1 MTTAR
6 LLDLTAL
13 AAGTWLAG
21 ALLFWSGRSAS
32 LWARPEHVF
41 VLLLGI
47 VAVRLL
53 VAPVPVA
60 ALEPR
65 RVVAVGV
72 ALYASIF
79 SFVTVTRHVTFRTH
93 ALDLGYYV
101 QLTWNLARGHGPY
114 VSLPEMHAWGDH
126 LSPIV
131 YLFVPAFWLVPSAPV
146 LLVGQSVLLALGA
159 LPVFGI
165 ARHRF
170 RDDRPAAA
178 FAILYLVNPSLHGI
192 NVRDFHAAALAIP
205 LLLAA
210 IYFAEV
216 GRPWLFALAT
226 ALALMCREDAALPVM
241 GLGVWLALSRRR
253 WLAGGAVA
261 LGALALLAVE
271 IRWVI
276 PHFRHEPY
284 VHLWRYAHLGQ
295 SLGEIILTIV
305 THPLRTVGELLAG
318 GRLVYLAALLAPFGF
333 LPLLGAWDLAGALP
347 ALAQNS
353 LSTDPILYNHRTQ
366 YQAFVLPFL
375 ILAAVTGYSR
385 LAARRGGQW
394 PVAIL
399 VVAFMGAWCSGR
411 RWSTSWPWPAGG
423 PAPSTGPRTRCWR
436 NYHRPR
442 RSPPRTVMYRT

>member
-1 MTTAR
+1 
-6 LLDLTAL
+6 
-13 AAGTWLAG
+13 
-21 ALLFWSGRSAS
+21 
-32 LWARPEHVF
+32 
-41 VLLLGI
+41 
-47 VAVRLL
+47 
-53 VAPVPVA
+53 
-60 ALEPR
+60 
-65 RVVAVGV
+65 
-72 ALYASIF
+72 
-79 SFVTVTRHVTFRTH
+79 
-93 ALDLGYYV
+93 
-101 QLTWNLARGHGPY
+101 
-114 VSLPEMHAWGDH
+114 
-126 LSPIV
+126 
-131 YLFVPAFWLVPSAPV
+131 
-146 LLVGQSVLLALGA
+146 
-159 LPVFGI
+159 
-165 ARHRF
+165 
-170 RDDRPAAA
+170 
-178 FAILYLVNPSLHGI
+178 
-192 NVRDFHAAALAIP
+192 
-205 LLLAA
+205 
-210 IYFAEV
+210 
-216 GRPWLFALAT
+216 
-226 ALALMCREDAALPVM
+226 M
-241 GLGVWLALSRRR
+241 GLGAWVALSRRR
-253 WLAGGAVA
+253 WLAGGAIG
-261 LGALALLAVE
+261 LGALALLALE

-333 LPLLGAWDLAGALP
+333 LPVLGAWDLAGALP

-411 RWSTSWPWPAGG
+411 RWPTSWPWPAGG